1 MQHAHEHI
9 MENMSMLKPGIR
21 LRDLSLNMHKLGDQY
36 KNGKYGCLI
45 HGVDLCDEWPLI
57 AYSDRLVEV
66 AFNYEIQAG
75 MVLCVEVLVSP

>member
-1 MQHAHEHI
+1 MQ
-9 MENMSMLKPGIR
+9 
-21 LRDLSLNMHKLGDQY
+21 DLSLNAHKLGDHH

-45 HGVDLCDEWPLI
+45 HGVDLFDEWPLI
-57 AYSDRLVEV
+57 ADSDRLVEV